1 MASLKP
7 PFNGKDME
15 DLFKNV
21 QKAKLT
27 PLTNH
32 YSTQLWEFIQL
43 CLQKD
48 PKKRPSAV

>member
-15 DLFKNV
+15 ELFKNV
-21 QKAKLT
+21 QKAKLA
-27 PLTNH
+27 PLTGH
-32 YSTQLWEFIQL
+32 YSSELQEFIHF

-48 PKKRPSAV
+48 P